1 MSRPGVQGLGPGPKF
16 GFQLLDG
23 ASDKRK
29 SEQDRTRQDKT
40 GQDKRSSSSATATTA
55 TSTTIAITA
64 QHCSPP
70 PHSLI
75 TINHPTM
82 KLNLSTFTLVAALLT
97 LPFASAADPLPDTA
111 TALTPITANT
121 ATTPTVLA
129 VTTATPTPPVAIAAT
144 TAKTTTPTTLA
155 TTTANPPT
163 TVAAVNAATTATAN
177 TATANTDTDTTTSL
191 TRVLTEQN
199 TQQVAAYHEIPTK
212 TPTTTIAPT
221 KITITDLAGLTTSA
235 DANTYVWVTTTLNGK
250 VFATNI
256 VYSQKLTAMYQ
267 TIQTWN
273 SGTIGLGSIDGK
285 VGKPRDYLTIQSY

>member
-1 MSRPGVQGLGPGPKF
+1 
-16 GFQLLDG
+16 
-23 ASDKRK
+23 
-29 SEQDRTRQDKT
+29 
-40 GQDKRSSSSATATTA
+40 
-55 TSTTIAITA
+55 
-64 QHCSPP
+64 
-70 PHSLI
+70 
-75 TINHPTM
+75 M

-97 LPFASAADPLPDTA
+97 LPFASAADPLPDTT

-121 ATTPTVLA
+121 ATTPTVLP
-129 VTTATPTPPVAIAAT
+129 VTPATPTPPVASAAT
-144 TAKTTTPTTLA
+144 TAQTTTPTTLPTTTPDTTTPTTLA
-155 TTTANPPT
+155 ATTANPPT

>member
-1 MSRPGVQGLGPGPKF
+1 
-16 GFQLLDG
+16 
-23 ASDKRK
+23 
-29 SEQDRTRQDKT
+29 
-40 GQDKRSSSSATATTA
+40 
-55 TSTTIAITA
+55 
-64 QHCSPP
+64 
-70 PHSLI
+70 
-75 TINHPTM
+75 M

-97 LPFASAADPLPDTA
+97 LPFASAADPLPDTT

-155 TTTANPPT
+155 TTTAKTTTPTTLAATTANPPTTLAATTANPPT
-163 TVAAVNAATTATAN
+163 TVAAVNAATTATVN